1 MEKKELSSVVD
12 FLVSKTT
19 TDDPLE
25 VRLVYKDLYSKLGQY
40 YPVYFDLIISTS
52 ISIERGLVVIYG
64 ENRGYYNYID
74 DVIQF
79 NEASVFLHE
88 AAHSAMQLCFN
99 NTALPYPVDSINLK
113 LEYKSAVNSVLYNI
127 ASKLGLQLES
137 EDVVGSLNI
146 LKQESSLDLF
156 STIAMPSFTLED
168 FEDNYNQEL
177 GGELIASLHS
187 KYVIDITYK
196 NVRNLII
203 EQIKSKNLE
212 FSKESIK
219 TISILGRIIYLS
231 SEEELY
237 KELIA
242 TLPELYYEESAD
254 IEILFPMHDYWKDYI
269 HPLVGADTL
278 IYTLEDSELNI
289 L

>member
-25 VRLVYKDLYSKLGQY
+25 VRSVYKDLYSKLAQY

-137 EDVVGSLNI
+137 EDIVGSLNI

-203 EQIKSKNLE
+203 EQIKSKNFE

-254 IEILFPMHDYWKDYI
+254 IEILFPMHDYWRDYI